1 MSVLSKSPIS
11 LYRPKALQEIIFVGG
26 AYFVYSQVRG
36 MAGDRVV
43 DAFGNGRRVVQ
54 LEQDLGIFQ
63 ELALQGY
70 ILSHNF
76 LLDIFNLI
84 YFYGF
89 FPLLIPTAVWL
100 FLRRPHVYV
109 LARNAFLLSGA
120 IAVTLYLLVPTAPP
134 RLMDLGFVDTL
145 GRSLTPSYS
154 SLPGVNHYAA
164 VPSMHVGWSFLT
176 AMSLYLGLRGSPLRF
191 LPFILP
197 AAMFT
202 ATVVTGNHYFLDGAL
217 GICVASCGLGLSLA
231 IHRHGTRKGL
241 LPPVDIPEPGTV
253 VDSERVEVPVSVL

>member
-1 MSVLSKSPIS
+1 MLAIRKSPFSIW
-11 LYRPKALQEIIFVGG
+11 RPKPVQEILFVGI
-26 AYFVYSQVRG
+26 AYLIYSQVRG
-36 MAGDRVV
+36 LAGDRVV

-54 LEQDLGIFQ
+54 LERDLGIFQ

-70 ILSHNF
+70 VTSHNF
-76 LLDIFNLI
+76 LIDLFNLV

-89 FPLLIPTAVWL
+89 FPLLIPTAIWL
-100 FLRRPHVYV
+100 YLRRPHVYV

-154 SLPGVNHYAA
+154 SMPGVNHYAA

-176 AMSLYLGLRGSPLRF
+176 AMSLYLGLRGSLLRF

-217 GICVASCGLGLSLA
+217 GIGVASCGLGMSVA

-241 LPPVDIPEPGTV
+241 LPPVDRPEPGTV
-253 VDSERVEVPVSVL
+253 VESEKVSVPVSVL

>member
-1 MSVLSKSPIS
+1 MSLVRSSAIS
-11 LYRPKALQEIIFVGG
+11 LYRPKALQEILFVGG
-26 AYFVYSQVRG
+26 AYLVYSQVRG
-36 MAGDRVV
+36 LAGDRVV
-43 DAFGNGRRVVQ
+43 DAFTNGRRVVQ
-54 LEQDLGIFQ
+54 LERDLGIFQ

-70 ILSHNF
+70 ILSHDF
-76 LLDIFNLI
+76 LTDVFNLI

-89 FPLLIPTAVWL
+89 FPLLIPTAIWL

-109 LARNAFLLSGA
+109 LARNAFLLSGG

-145 GRSLTPSYS
+145 GRTLTPSYS

-176 AMSLYLGLRGSPLRF
+176 AMSLYLGLRGSSLRF
-191 LPFILP
+191 VPFILP

-202 ATVVTGNHYFLDGAL
+202 ATVVTGNHYFVDGAL
-217 GICVASCGLGLSLA
+217 GIFVAGCGFGLALA

-241 LPPVDIPEPGTV
+241 LPPVDVPEPGTIV
-253 VDSERVEVPVSVL
+253 ESEKVTVEV

>member
-1 MSVLSKSPIS
+1 MLAIRKSPFS
-11 LYRPKALQEIIFVGG
+11 FYRPKPVQELLFVGG
-26 AYFVYSQVRG
+26 AYFIYSQVRG
-36 MAGDRVV
+36 LAGDRVV
-43 DAFGNGRRVVQ
+43 DAFTNGQRVVQ
-54 LEQDLGIFQ
+54 LERDLGIFQ

-70 ILSHNF
+70 ILSHD
-76 LLDIFNLI
+76 LLINLFNLV

-89 FPLLIPTAVWL
+89 FPLLIPTAIWL
-100 FLRRPHVYV
+100 YLRRPHVYV

-176 AMSLYLGLRGSPLRF
+176 AMSLHLGLRPSAFRF
-191 LPFILP
+191 VPFILP
-197 AAMFT
+197 LAMFT
-202 ATVVTGNHYFLDGAL
+202 ATVVTGNHYFVDGAL
-217 GICVASCGLGLSLA
+217 GIFVASCGLGLAFA

-241 LPPVDIPEPGTV
+241 LPPVDAPTPGTV
-253 VDSERVEVPVSVL
+253 VESEKVEIPVSVL